1 MKNNWLMKVVKIN
14 PRPGV
19 EFSAS
24 ENMEFQ
30 FAYIAQQCSMK
41 LEVHEV
47 RNLYFELVILGVSSD
62 NAMKYIRHWL
72 VDIGLP
78 AQFFKLISSLEK
90 SPKLDVTALA
100 TIIHKASGLS
110 KFDSDFVVPFKY
122 QDRYFYLVDAD
133 SQEIEKIEQ
142 NIKTELQKADD
153 SRFTRVSMHHTKNAF
168 IGEGA
173 ESRSLRIYILS
184 KPLSSDQKN
193 ILGDDFLDQ
202 IANQIHTNLP
212 SGTSTISELRNF
224 IDGLARPLLMHLRAP
239 ELVQKYYEGWRR
251 AQDEAGIFFF
261 GENNNQLTVGF
272 PSGFQNDVFSFQKVL
287 KRYPGVLSRFYVNQV
302 GDSKNPTHVLTLY
315 FEQNVDHDI
324 IEKIKSELRLSTLIP
339 ETDLM
344 SFYTQPNPVARS
356 LNEVYF
362 LEAAV
367 SFLSQ
372 FLVENNA
379 RLESL
384 LKELTDAQQLNHK
397 FDISELKSLLKEGRF
412 QAGNIRDVFLKHPE
426 LIRCHL
432 DCLNN
437 SLGVAPEVPL
447 SQLGALFNKIDP
459 LPTDEKLILNT
470 LFKFIVAIRKT
481 NFLDE
486 NKQALAFELE
496 PWVLKGHDYPKLPHV
511 IRFVYTKFSTAVH
524 LQFGPLGRGGIRLL
538 VSRNLEEASNKFRKL
553 LQEVYRLAFD
563 QDKKN
568 KDIDEFGAKGISA
581 VTLGASPEI
590 SFKQTIKGMLDLAM
604 QSPKHSVIEFG
615 PDENVVPQFCDWV
628 ARASKDLGYQYWK
641 TLISGKSAYWG
652 GIGHKEYGVTSKG
665 VYAHIKAWA
674 EENGYDMKKL
684 TAVHTGGTKGDLGS
698 NQILESEYNIIGI
711 VDGPALVYD
720 PNGINREE
728 LTRLIDAEQDLDK
741 FSQTMLSKDGNLIMA
756 NSNEYEI
763 KINGADST
771 QSKTGTAW
779 QNDLIFELAAD
790 ILLPG
795 GGRPSTINRD
805 NVHRLLDKNGKPRY
819 KAIFEGANI
828 FITKDAY
835 PIIEAMGI
843 KIIPGPSA
851 NKGGVITS
859 AYEVLVGYVLND
871 KSFIEEM
878 CVRDKGIPKFRK
890 DYIASVL
897 GIVNARSRQEYASLR
912 RMVLSDQ
919 SGKLTETQASDILSQ
934 SILDQT
940 YQIMNNYQDWITPE
954 LEALAVGW
962 YTPSALIEK
971 VGIKT
976 ILTELPREEK
986 LIPMVAKVLA
996 SQYHYRYGAGSAE
1009 GFQKY
1014 LADIKNGTEK
1024 FPSTDEILNTP
1035 IKDLIGV
1042 PQP

>member
-173 ESRSLRIYILS
+173 ESRNLRIYILS

-193 ILGDDFLDQ
+193 ILGDDFFDQ
-202 IANQIHTNLP
+202 MANQIHTNLP

-239 ELVQKYYEGWRR
+239 ELVQKYYEGWQR

-272 PSGFQNDVFSFQKVL
+272 PAGFQNDVFNFQKVL

-302 GDSKNPTHVLTLY
+302 GDSKNLTHVLTLY

-324 IEKIKSELRLSTLIP
+324 IEKIKSELRLSTLMP

-379 RLESL
+379 SLESI
-384 LKELTDAQQLNHK
+384 LKELPEEQRTKHK

-412 QAGNIRDVFLKHPE
+412 QPGNIRDVFLKHPQ
-426 LIRCHL
+426 LIRDYL

-437 SLGVAPEVPL
+437 SLGVFSENSL
-447 SQLGALFNKIDP
+447 TNSETLFKTLDS

-470 LFKFIVAIRKT
+470 LFKFIVATRKT
-481 NFLDE
+481 NFLDQD
-486 NKQALAFELE
+486 KQALAFELD
-496 PWVLKGHDYPKLPHV
+496 PLVLKGHDYPKLPHV

-568 KDIDEFGAKGISA
+568 KDIDQFGAKGIVA

-590 SFKQTIKGMLDLAM
+590 SFKQAIQGMLDLAM

-615 PDENVVPQFCDWV
+615 PDENVSQAFCDWV
-628 ARASKDLGYQYWK
+628 ARSSKNQGYQYWK

-665 VYAHIKAWA
+665 VYEYIKAWI
-674 EENGYDMKKL
+674 EENGYREEDL
-684 TAVHTGGTKGDLGS
+684 TAVHTGGTSGDLGS
-698 NQILESEYNIIGI
+698 NQILVSKYKIKAI
-711 VDGPALVYD
+711 VDLPGMVYD

-728 LTRLIDAEQDLDK
+728 LTRLIEEGKSLEH
-741 FSQTMLSKDGNLIMA
+741 FSQTSLSNDGSLIIPDA
-756 NSNEYEI
+756 NEYEL
-763 KINGADST
+763 KINGSDSA

-779 QNDLIFELAAD
+779 QNDLIFELSAD

-795 GGRPSTINRD
+795 GGRPSTINLG
-805 NVHRLLDKNGKPRY
+805 NVHRLRDKDGNPRY
-819 KAIFEGANI
+819 KVLDEAANI
-828 FITKDAY
+828 FVTKDAY

-843 KIIPGPSA
+843 KITPGPSA
-851 NKGGVITS
+851 NKGGVIAS
-859 AYEVLVGYVLND
+859 ASDVLVGYVFD
-871 KSFIEEM
+871 DIQFIQEM
-878 CVRDKGIPKFRK
+878 CVRDNGIPKFRK

-897 GIVNARSRQEYASLR
+897 EGVRSLCRQEYASLR

-971 VGIKT
+971 VGIQN
-976 ILTELPREEK
+976 ILKALPREEK
-986 LIPMVAKVLA
+986 VIPIVAKVLA